1 MNPNIIIAIVFAVL
15 FAAFIFVLYL
25 RGKISG
31 EAIKPISGVLDSLS
45 EKVDDGDEKDSFFEN
60 LIMYCSI
67 AVDAVQQ
74 LVESGQFSREEFED
88 DEDFDLA
95 RLEKARELVY
105 EYAAADGYNII
116 DDTEDGAEDCVRI
129 EDSTVDSII
138 ESQVYNTPHHK
149 NDENA

>member
-1 MNPNIIIAIVFAVL
+1 MDTNTIISIIFAVL

-45 EKVDDGDEKDSFFEN
+45 EKVDDGDDEKDSFFEN
-60 LIMYCSI
+60 LIMYCGI

-95 RLEKARELVY
+95 RLAKARELVY
-105 EYAAADGYNII
+105 EYMGTDGYDII
-116 DDTEDGAEDCVRI
+116 DDTEEDAESAIHI
-129 EDSTVDSII
+129 EDDTIDSII

-149 NDENA
+149 NDA